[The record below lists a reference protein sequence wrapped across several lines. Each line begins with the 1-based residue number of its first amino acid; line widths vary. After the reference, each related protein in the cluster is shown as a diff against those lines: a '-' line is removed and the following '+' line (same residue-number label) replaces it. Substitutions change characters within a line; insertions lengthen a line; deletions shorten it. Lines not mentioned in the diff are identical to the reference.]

1 MYPVA
6 KVDCMYL
13 VDKTASWVLFE
24 LDGGIDGR
32 GTAICACIRLGL
44 AFTEQS
50 TGGPQLFLAT
60 ECYNCCLVRLGA
72 NSVCVCAV
80 GVCVRVSIIVR
91 LYNGA
96 SLCGRR

>member
-32 GTAICACIRLGL
+32 GTAICACVRLGL
-44 AFTEQS
+44 AFTEAEHWWTS
-50 TGGPQLFLAT
+50 TIFGDRMLQLLP
-60 ECYNCCLVRLGA
+60 G
-72 NSVCVCAV
+72 
-80 GVCVRVSIIVR
+80 
-91 LYNGA
+91 
-96 SLCGRR
+96 